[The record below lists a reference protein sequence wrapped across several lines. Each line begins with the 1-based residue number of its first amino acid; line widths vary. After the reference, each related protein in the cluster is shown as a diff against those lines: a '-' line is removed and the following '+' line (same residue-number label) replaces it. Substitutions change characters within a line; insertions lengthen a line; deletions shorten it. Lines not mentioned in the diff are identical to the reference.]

1 MNHIDRVLCALG
13 YKEPDKVPKGEW
25 FIDPALLIKLIG
37 KSSGDQFIDLL
48 HVGEMLNMD
57 LKAINVGYEIEKVI
71 GEDEEGRKIFRD
83 YWGSVYKESKV
94 GLRTLGL
101 LELPIEDIDE
111 VYDYE
116 FPPFN
121 EFKTDEI
128 KR

>member
-1 MNHIDRVLCALG
+1 
-13 YKEPDKVPKGEW
+13 
-25 FIDPALLIKLIG
+25 
-37 KSSGDQFIDLL
+37 
-48 HVGEMLNMD
+48 MD
-57 LKAINVGYEIEKVI
+57 LKATNVGYEIEKVI

-94 GLRTLGL
+94 GLLTLGL